1 MEVYLVLQNNLCI
14 SYLYITTPP
23 AYLSTAFYNF
33 LITFFIHAPFQPR
46 NCGKMALAYLVAYNI
61 DRNKQCCRFGGFS
74 PTCLFSFLS
83 ILSYLCMPNS
93 QFLDLY
99 HTRTV
104 FQVLHKLRN
113 ANISYNAQSFSSR
126 RLLIYFGTPNKE
138 QIHHLAHI
146 FIQCH
151 LS

>member
-14 SYLYITTPP
+14 SYLYNTTP
-23 AYLSTAFYNF
+23 LLICQQLFIFFYR
-33 LITFFIHAPFQPR
+33 FFIHTPFQHR
-46 NCGKMALAYLVAYNI
+46 NCGKMALAYLAAYNI

-74 PTCLFSFLS
+74 PTCLFSFLP
-83 ILSYLCMPNS
+83 ILSYLCMPNI
-93 QFLDLY
+93 QFLDLC
-99 HTRTV
+99 HIKTV
-104 FQVLHKLRN
+104 FQVLHKLHS
-113 ANISYNAQSFSSR
+113 ANSSYNAQLFSFH
-126 RLLIYFGTPNKE
+126 RLLIYFSTPNKE